1 LYAPVRIG
9 KDVYVVKLTVKQA
22 EEQEVTLEDFRL
34 PELKSEKENV
44 HRYLHAF
51 I

>member
-1 LYAPVRIG
+1 MHAPVRMG
-9 KDVYVVKLTVKQA
+9 KDACVVQLTVKQA
-22 EEQEVTLEDFRL
+22 EEKERTLEDFRL